1 MIVLLQLL
9 FSLTS
14 SLTLTF
20 PGATISIQTISTGNT
35 INPASLP
42 DGCGSMKALSNQLYH
57 FYPGVIVETVQ
68 KGALAISTG
77 SIQSTISSFGVDG
90 S

>member
-1 MIVLLQLL
+1 MFVLLQLL
-9 FSLTS
+9 FCLTA

-20 PGATISIQTISTGNT
+20 PNATISIQTISTGNI

-42 DGCGSMKALSNQLYH
+42 DGCGEMKALANQLYH

-68 KGALAISTG
+68 KGALATSTG